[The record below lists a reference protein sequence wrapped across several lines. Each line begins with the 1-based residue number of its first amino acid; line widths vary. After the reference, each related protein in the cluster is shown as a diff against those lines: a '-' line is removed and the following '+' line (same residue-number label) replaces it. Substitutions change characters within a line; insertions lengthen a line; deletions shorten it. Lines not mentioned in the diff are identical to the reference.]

1 MGRYIDRYKGFSR
14 SSKGVFWI
22 ILAVMIIVGL
32 IAFFTSEA
40 GRTVALVCCG
50 GLILLVVVGL
60 VSESGMRRPR

>member
-1 MGRYIDRYKGFSR
+1 M
-14 SSKGVFWI
+14 FWI
-22 ILAVMIIVGL
+22 ILAVMIIGGL